1 LESLQLDSTVVIGI
15 GIALLAAV
23 AFGWFLAS
31 IRYRG
36 EIFGLREVLENTRRD
51 VFDQLPQSVEA
62 SLNNI
67 TANALA
73 RNNENFLDLA
83 AERMHRQQSHSDA
96 SLAVRERAVDAMLDP
111 IRDSLELTQRELRR
125 LEQDRINARSSLN
138 QHLGDLVDAQR
149 ILQQETQGL
158 AQALR
163 RPEVRGRWGE
173 LTLRRLVELS
183 GLSSQCDFTEQVS
196 VNVEGNLHRP
206 DLIVHLPGDRI
217 VVVDAKTPLDA
228 FLAAST
234 KSSDAERDAAMERHA
249 SLLKSRIRELASKK
263 YWDSFEQSLDFVIIF
278 LPGDQFLA
286 SALEHDSELLEYAL
300 AKKVIPATPTSLIA
314 VLRAL
319 AASWRQ
325 QKLTENAAE
334 LARCG
339 DQLLEKLNSV
349 NALLGQL
356 GRGLDGCM
364 RDYQRLTAHYGRDV
378 LPAVERMQ
386 ELGLRRPEESRTP
399 GSGPSNRTPA
409 AIVNHDQIPDAAGS
423 LQPQDSDTSVTPA
436 PCGQS
441 VNPGDKRT

>member
-1 LESLQLDSTVVIGI
+1 MQLDSTVVVGI
-15 GIALLAAV
+15 GIALLAAI

-36 EIFGLREVLENTRRD
+36 EIFGLREVLESTRRE

-62 SLNNI
+62 SLNSI

-196 VNVEGNLHRP
+196 ISVDGSLHRP

-234 KSSDAERDAAMERHA
+234 NSSDAQRDAAMDRHTN
-249 SLLKSRIRELASKK
+249 LLKARIRELAGKK
-263 YWDSFEQSLDFVIIF
+263 YWDSFEKSLDFVIIF
-278 LPGDQFLA
+278 LPGDQFLS
-286 SALEHDSELLEYAL
+286 SALERDSELLEYAL

-325 QKLTENAAE
+325 QKLSENAAD

-349 NALLGQL
+349 DTLLGQL
-356 GRGLDGCM
+356 GRGLDGCL
-364 RDYQRLTAHYGRDV
+364 RDYRRLTAHYGSDV
-378 LPAVERMQ
+378 LPAVKRMQ
-386 ELGLRRPEESRTP
+386 ELGLRQPDESGRRQSAQSNQTPADEVRHNPSRTADSSLP
-399 GSGPSNRTPA
+399 PSQHA
-409 AIVNHDQIPDAAGS
+409 
-423 LQPQDSDTSVTPA
+423 DTAS
-436 PCGQS
+436 PCSQS
-441 VNPGDKRT
+441 VDPGDKRT

>member
-1 LESLQLDSTVVIGI
+1 M
-15 GIALLAAV
+15 ALLVAV

-36 EIFGLREVLENTRRD
+36 EIFGLREVLENTRRE

-62 SLNNI
+62 SLSSI

-73 RNNENFLDLA
+73 RNNENFLELA
-83 AERMHRQQSHSDA
+83 AERMHRQQTHSEA
-96 SLAVRERAVDAMLDP
+96 SLAIRERAVDTMLDP
-111 IRDSLELTQRELRR
+111 IRDSLQSTQRELRR
-125 LEQDRINARSSLN
+125 LEQDRISARSSLN

-149 ILQQETQGL
+149 VLQQETHGL

-183 GLSSQCDFTEQVS
+183 GLSAQCDFTEQVS
-196 VNVEGNLHRP
+196 VNVDGNLLRP
-206 DLIVHLPGDRI
+206 DLIVHLPADRI

-228 FLAAST
+228 FLTASGGST
-234 KSSDAERDAAMERHA
+234 VAERDAAMDRHA
-249 SLLKSRIRELASKK
+249 SLLKNRIRELASKK
-263 YWDSFEQSLDFVIIF
+263 YWESFDKSLDFVLIF
-278 LPGDQFLA
+278 LPGDQFLS
-286 SALEHDSELLEYAL
+286 SALERDSTLLEYAL

-325 QKLTENAAE
+325 QQLSENATE

-339 DQLLEKLNSV
+339 DQLLEKLDGM
-349 NALLGQL
+349 NAQLTQL

-364 RDYQRLTAHYGRDV
+364 RDYQRLTTRYGNDV
-378 LPAVERMQ
+378 IPAVQRMQ
-386 ELGLRRPEESRTP
+386 ALGLRGSDADTSTESDKDESERDSTGRINRDEITGSDNRLSSLDRDEPVNTGPPAQALRP
-399 GSGPSNRTPA
+399 GDNRT
-409 AIVNHDQIPDAAGS
+409 
-423 LQPQDSDTSVTPA
+423 
-436 PCGQS
+436 
-441 VNPGDKRT
+441 